1 MDMPMEL
8 SLEQQFNLKLYE
20 EQIKGLSSEKSQEF
34 LLEVLRQLM
43 VKDNM
48 LKHLLKQTNQS

>member
-1 MDMPMEL
+1 MMEFTMEL

-20 EQIKGLSSEKSQEF
+20 KQVKSLSHEESQEY
-34 LLEVLRQLM
+34 LLELLRQLM

-48 LKHLLKQTNQS
+48 LKHLMKKVG